1 MQIHCFDWLAEC
13 TSELMYSHLAP
24 ERSLRLTPRLFS
36 TVIKTKYCVECL
48 QGQRV
53 LKIVLPELLA

>member
-1 MQIHCFDWLAEC
+1 MN
-13 TSELMYSHLAP
+13 TK
-24 ERSLRLTPRLFS
+24 ERILTPRVFS